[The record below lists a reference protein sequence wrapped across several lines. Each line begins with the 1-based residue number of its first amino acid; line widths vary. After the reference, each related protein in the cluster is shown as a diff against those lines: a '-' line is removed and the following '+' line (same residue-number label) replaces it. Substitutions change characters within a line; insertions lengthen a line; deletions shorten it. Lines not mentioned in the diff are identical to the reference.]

1 MENSKREIGMYAVVT
16 IGNQQFKLQQGQV
29 FLSQRTGKE
38 VGAQF
43 ESPVHLLSQENKV
56 HIGTPEVSGAKVTL
70 KVLEDIRGDKIHGF
84 KYKKRKGYYR
94 HWGHRQELQKLEVIS
109 ISAS

>member
-1 MENSKREIGMYAVVT
+1 MELIKREKIMYAVVT
-16 IGNQQFKLQQGQV
+16 IGNQQFKLEKGQV
-29 FLSQRTGKE
+29 FLSQKTGKE
-38 VGAQF
+38 VGVEF
-43 ESPVHLLSQENKV
+43 DSPVHLLAQENKV

-70 KVLEDIRGDKIHGF
+70 KVLEDVRGDKIKGF

-94 HWGHRQELQKLEVIS
+94 HWGHRQDLQKLEVVS

>member
-1 MENSKREIGMYAVVT
+1 MGAHTKGKIMYAVVT
-16 IGNQQFKLQQGQV
+16 IGNQQFKLEKGQV
-29 FLSQRTGKE
+29 FLSQKTGKE
-38 VGAQF
+38 VGSEF
-43 ESPVHLLSQENKV
+43 DSPVHLLAQENKV

-70 KVLEDIRGDKIHGF
+70 KVLEDVRGEKIKGF

-94 HWGHRQELQKLEVIS
+94 HWGHRQDLQKLEVVS

>member
-1 MENSKREIGMYAVVT
+1 MELIKRENIMYAVVT
-16 IGNQQFKLQQGQV
+16 IGNQQFKLEKGQI
-29 FLSQRTGKE
+29 FLSQKTGKE
-38 VGAQF
+38 VGAEF
-43 ESPVHLLSQENKV
+43 DSPVHLLAQENKV

-70 KVLEDIRGDKIHGF
+70 KILEDVRGEKIKGF

-94 HWGHRQELQKLEVIS
+94 HWGHRQDLQKLEVVS